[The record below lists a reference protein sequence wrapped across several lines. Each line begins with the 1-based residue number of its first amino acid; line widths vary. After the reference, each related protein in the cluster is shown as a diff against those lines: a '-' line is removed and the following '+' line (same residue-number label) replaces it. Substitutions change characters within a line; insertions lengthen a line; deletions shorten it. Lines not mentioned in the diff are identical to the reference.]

1 MTMKCLV
8 CKAGVGVAL
17 AGAVVVGGVA
27 VSNAPAVAADQRE
40 SDSVQEKSSYVLGY
54 TMPLLDGSE
63 QDLKAYEGKVILIV
77 NTASKCGLTP
87 QYEEIQALYEAKK
100 ADGFVVLGFPANNFM
115 GQEPGS
121 DKQIAEFCTKEYGV
135 TFPMFSKVSVK
146 GDDACD
152 LYKQLT
158 SQPSPIGGEIQWNFD
173 KFLVDRSGH
182 VVARFSPRT
191 KVTDDAVKAKIDE
204 LMKRGG

>member
-1 MTMKCLV
+1 MIMKCLV

-17 AGAVVVGGVA
+17 AGAALIGA
-27 VSNAPAVAADQRE
+27 VSMVNAPAVAAEQAK
-40 SDSVQEKSSYVLGY
+40 SDTVNKSSYVLGY

-87 QYEEIQALYEAKK
+87 QYEEIQALYEAKQ

-121 DKQIAEFCTKEYGV
+121 NKQIAEFCTQNYGV

-146 GDDACD
+146 GDDACE

-158 SQPSPIGGEIQWNFD
+158 TQPSPIGGEIQWNFD
-173 KFLVDRSGH
+173 KFLVDRTGH

-191 KVTDDAVKAKIDE
+191 KVTDEAIQNKIDE